1 MISEEREK
9 FFMHK
14 FTNIWIKCK
23 INNMEK
29 LPNNRIK
36 ENFIAKN
43 NVPENE
49 KNDLETHL
57 RRKQYRSKD
66 PISEREIEKTLENL
80 ELINLANKSVIE
92 AIKNL
97 GLEVPMVFDPIRVHI
112 IPADFQSRTLENNQG
127 QYQTI
132 EDRIIVRKQKDNL
145 QFYKV
150 MVHELLHAYSWNKFY
165 IKETK
170 EGFRGGAKRSGY
182 SYSSKENEDEMQFQ
196 GLTEAII
203 EDFQREI
210 TYHHAED
217 LTNLTTDDK
226 NVLEIKALNW
236 NAYTFE
242 RDLLHYAIDRL
253 AKENN
258 LEINEIRQKLRKGL
272 FTGEMMFLRIFEKT
286 FGPDTLKI
294 LAKFGGIGQMEDEEV
309 YEQFKQYF
317 DSPSEQ
323 KEEIVKILLGSKI

>member
-1 MISEEREK
+1 
-9 FFMHK
+9 
-14 FTNIWIKCK
+14 
-23 INNMEK
+23 MEK

-36 ENFIAKN
+36 ENFTAKS

-49 KNDLETHL
+49 KDELETHL

-66 PISEREIEKTLENL
+66 PVSEKEIEKTLENR
-80 ELINLANKSVIE
+80 ELIDLANKSVLE

-97 GLEVPMVFDPIRVHI
+97 GLEVPAVFDPIRVHI

-132 EDRIIVRKQKDNL
+132 EDQIVVKKQKDNL
-145 QFYKV
+145 QFFKV

-165 IKETK
+165 IKETG

-182 SYSSKENEDEMQFQ
+182 SYSSKEKEDEMQFQ

-217 LTNLTTDDK
+217 LTDLTVDDK
-226 NVLEIKALNW
+226 SVLEIKALNW
-236 NAYTFE
+236 NSYPFE
-242 RDLLHYAIDRL
+242 RDLLHYAVDKL

-258 LEINEIRQKLRKGL
+258 LEADEIWQKLRKGL
-272 FTGEMMFLRIFEKT
+272 FTGEMMFLRMFEKT
-286 FGPDTLKI
+286 FGPNTLKI
-294 LAKFGGIGQMEDEEV
+294 LAKFGASGQIEDEEV
-309 YEQFKQYF
+309 YEKFKQYF
-317 DSPSEQ
+317 DASLENR
-323 KEEIVKILLGSKI
+323 EDIAKILLSSKN

>member
-1 MISEEREK
+1 
-9 FFMHK
+9 
-14 FTNIWIKCK
+14 
-23 INNMEK
+23 MEK

-36 ENFIAKN
+36 ENFATKSD
-43 NVPENE
+43 VPENE
-49 KNDLETHL
+49 KDDLEIHL

-66 PISEREIEKTLENL
+66 PISEREIEKTLENK
-80 ELINLANKSVIE
+80 ELIDLANKSVLE
-92 AIKNL
+92 AIKSL
-97 GLEVPMVFDPIRVHI
+97 GLEVPVAFDPIRVHI

-127 QYQTI
+127 QYQTV
-132 EDRIIVRKQKDNL
+132 EDRIVVRKQKDNL
-145 QFYKV
+145 QFFKV

-165 IKETK
+165 VKETE

-182 SYSSKENEDEMQFQ
+182 SYPSKENKEEMQFQ

-217 LTNLTTDDK
+217 LTNLIADDK

-236 NAYTFE
+236 NSYPFE
-242 RDLLHYAIDRL
+242 RDLLHYVVDKL

-258 LEINEIRQKLRKGL
+258 LESDEVWQKLRKGL
-272 FTGEMMFLRIFEKT
+272 FTGDMMFLRMFEKA
-286 FGPDTLKI
+286 FGPNTLKI
-294 LAKFGGIGQMEDEEV
+294 LAKFGATGQMEDEEV

-317 DSPSEQ
+317 DSSP
-323 KEEIVKILLGSKI
+323 EEREGMVKILLGSKI